1 MKGEYEKQILPYCIC
16 QFFYKAKERAMNKK
30 RLMKRATAA
39 AMCSAMAASSNDT
52 FHQIQDEVQKYKR
65 FHNWNP
71 FFQVR
76 LQS

>member
-39 AMCSAMAASSNDT
+39 AMCSAMAASSILPAFAAD
-52 FHQIQDEVQKYKR
+52 VMPKYTIR
-65 FHNWNP
+65 IP
-71 FFQVR
+71 
-76 LQS
+76 